1 MWTKE
6 ISSARQHFFTA
17 FVTLYNSKGGPTFHH
32 NLQHFICTGLK
43 HRLGLLKNQRVSRSY
58 VSMSSFTIWSPAFG
72 NNQTMPKKYTADGE
86 NISPT
91 LEWSGVPAG
100 TKSLVLINDDP
111 DAPDPKAPKFTFVHW
126 VVYNIPSNCT
136 KLEEGTKPGSASWP
150 QSAKEALNDFKKTS
164 YGGPAPPIGIHRY
177 FFKLYALDTSID
189 TNEQL
194 DKKKIESLME
204 GHTLGQTQVVGLYSR

>member
-17 FVTLYNSKGGPTFHH
+17 FVTLYNSKGGLTFHH

-86 NISPT
+86 NISPP
-91 LEWSGVPAG
+91 LEWSGVPVSG
-100 TKSLVLINDDP
+100 L
-111 DAPDPKAPKFTFVHW
+111 FVAFQS
-126 VVYNIPSNCT
+126 SN
-136 KLEEGTKPGSASWP
+136 P
-150 QSAKEALNDFKKTS
+150 
-164 YGGPAPPIGIHRY
+164 
-177 FFKLYALDTSID
+177 
-189 TNEQL
+189 
-194 DKKKIESLME
+194 
-204 GHTLGQTQVVGLYSR
+204 